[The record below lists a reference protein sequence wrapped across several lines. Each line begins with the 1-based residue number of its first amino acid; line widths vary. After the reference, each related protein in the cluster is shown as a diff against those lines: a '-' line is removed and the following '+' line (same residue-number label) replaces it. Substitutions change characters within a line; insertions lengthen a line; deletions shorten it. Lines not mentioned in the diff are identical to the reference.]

1 MKTFSPKPQAVSR
14 QWHVLDATDAPMGR
28 IAAKSASLLIGKHK
42 PQQSPHVDG
51 GDYVVIVNSDKLRVT
66 GNKAQ
71 DKLYRHHSGY
81 PGGLKETPLKD
92 LSKRDSTEIIRHA
105 VRGMLPVNKLRS
117 ARLERLKIYTA
128 GEHPHGGQAGTSKPE
143 QKEGDK

>member
-1 MKTFSPKPQAVSR
+1 MKTYSPKPQAVSR
-14 QWHVLDATDAPMGR
+14 QWHVLDASDASMGR
-28 IAAKSASLLIGKHK
+28 IATKSAGLLIGKHK
-42 PQQSPHVDG
+42 PQLAPHVDG
-51 GDYVVIVNSDKLRVT
+51 GDYVVIINSDKLRVT

-71 DKLYRHHSGY
+71 DKMYRHHSGY

-92 LSKRDSTEIIRHA
+92 LSKQDSTQIIRHA

-117 ARLERLKIYTA
+117 GRLDRLKIYT
-128 GEHPHGGQAGTSKPE
+128 GSEHPHGGHASGNQD